1 MWGAVGSPEA
11 KSIYDNQLTRHKT
24 ITYTKYMLLQRYC
37 TSHTITNIQR
47 HWVVVTYYIEH
58 IDKLY
63 SNQRLKISE
72 KNYKTSTG
80 ESGFQLLNLAHLS
93 IRLFESQ
100 QLSSMFFPTSCAHI
114 HLAALPVKHWPIAGA
129 LRAVSQTMTHHTVRF
144 VHFFKR
150 TCVPRVPKMIN
161 YIFSMHL
168 QLSNGR
174 PLSLQQGP
182 MLVAFY

>member
-1 MWGAVGSPEA
+1 
-11 KSIYDNQLTRHKT
+11 
-24 ITYTKYMLLQRYC
+24 MLLQRYC

-93 IRLFESQ
+93 IRLF
-100 QLSSMFFPTSCAHI
+100 
-114 HLAALPVKHWPIAGA
+114 
-129 LRAVSQTMTHHTVRF
+129 
-144 VHFFKR
+144 
-150 TCVPRVPKMIN
+150 
-161 YIFSMHL
+161 
-168 QLSNGR
+168 
-174 PLSLQQGP
+174 
-182 MLVAFY
+182 